1 MDLLGGGQPEAPRQ
15 EAKRRAVGSREDS
28 DLKKI
33 TMVLA
38 KLCLSNALR
47 ARCLQ
52 SILLTVLFVPGSDA
66 FLKVG
71 LEATKQWTVKVK
83 SASREDRDKLG
94 LPHVH
99 CFNAML
105 SLCLRRLAEKGGHEQ
120 DIATINT
127 YCSEVQR
134 TANPVQSIATDV
146 RYWRTQRNV
155 DRDLKRIEFNVNI
168 GTKAHE
174 VSLIIKTALL
184 SQEGVREMP
193 GIAPAGDLQRK
204 IQAWLD
210 TNATKDE

>member
-33 TMVLA
+33 TTVLA

-47 ARCLQ
+47 ASCLQ
-52 SILLTVLFVPGSDA
+52 SILLTVLLVPESDA
-66 FLKVG
+66 FVEVG
-71 LEATKQWTVKVK
+71 LEATKQWTDKVK

-105 SLCLRRLAEKGGHEQ
+105 SMCLRRLTEKGGHEE

-134 TANPVQSIATDV
+134 LANLVQSISTDV
-146 RYWRTQRNV
+146 RYWRIQRNF
-155 DRDLKRIEFNVNI
+155 DREFERIEFNVNI
-168 GTKAHE
+168 GTKARR
-174 VSLIIKTALL
+174 VSLIITAALL
-184 SQEGVREMP
+184 SQGGVREMP
-193 GIAPAGDLQRK
+193 GIAPAGDLEGKVQV
-204 IQAWLD
+204 WLD